1 MNNNKQNSVM
11 YFSRKS
17 HQLFEMYSEGKITRI
32 KLNIS
37 MTTLTQEC
45 EAMHKEEIEQAESD
59 AKEIVII
66 KHCAT
71 ESTKEAGIYAD
82 GYKNGYERA
91 LQLIKW
97 QIEHLLPTAEQSINT
112 QK

>member
-1 MNNNKQNSVM
+1 
-11 YFSRKS
+11 
-17 HQLFEMYSEGKITRI
+17 
-32 KLNIS
+32 

-45 EAMHKEEIEQAESD
+45 EAMHKEEIEQAELD

-71 ESTKEAGIYAD
+71 ESTKEAAIYAD

-97 QIEHLLPTAEQSINT
+97 QIKHLLPTAEQSTNT